1 MVFVTYTYK
10 WEINKYIYIYIG
22 VITHFGSQPIN
33 VQSRS
38 RACATHNWVVLGYL
52 WQRGTTPQK
61 KPPFSRVDSVSG
73 GARVVWTTCARTQGM
88 DHWGS
93 RLTDWKKIA
102 PGCSWVFCKIKM
114 ASISLWRFKFIRSK
128 SSHGVFV
135 QRNIPRA
142 ELKLNFV
149 GDSGLRLRYEW
160 WSTTSSVSQQI
171 TGKSYRLKGAF
182 DRIC

>member
-1 MVFVTYTYK
+1 MCKVVPGLDLPHITGWFWGTFGNGVQPPKQNLHFPGWILFQAAPVWYGPPVLELKGWITGGVASLIGSWSVFQLPFLVR
-10 WEINKYIYIYIG
+10 EG
-22 VITHFGSQPIN
+22 VGN
-33 VQSRS
+33 
-38 RACATHNWVVLGYL
+38 
-52 WQRGTTPQK
+52 
-61 KPPFSRVDSVSG
+61 
-73 GARVVWTTCARTQGM
+73 
-88 DHWGS
+88 
-93 RLTDWKKIA
+93 WKKL
-102 PGCSWVFCKIKM
+102 PCSWVFCKIKM
-114 ASISLWRFKFIRSK
+114 ASISLCRFKFIRSK

-135 QRNIPRA
+135 QRNILRA